1 MVLQYCPVPPHTSHL
16 IPTSDIEMTR
26 LSSCQLTVVGPP
38 CQSSA
43 SSSLAQAGELGGVE
57 GVWPRAKTVPAI
69 PGVILQP
76 TMPFLTYPIFLEK
89 RGFLLFPED
98 D

>member
-16 IPTSDIEMTR
+16 TPTSDIEMTR

-69 PGVILQP
+69 PRVIVTTNHAFSDLP
-76 TMPFLTYPIFLEK
+76 HLSGEERVPAVP
-89 RGFLLFPED
+89 
-98 D
+98 